1 MCFVVLIG
9 RSGSGK
15 STAAR
20 EIAALSR
27 GKRRWGIIDV
37 DDFWVSDD
45 AMPRVHWTDGN
56 GVVHHKKLYDS
67 IESIDWARVSQALAR
82 AYMQYDGVI
91 FTTFVY
97 PQEVFAEHG
106 ISLRGWTF
114 IEFDIDESTSIQRR
128 RISKAQLVKKKNDGR
143 DVRTFDE
150 QFDEW
155 MVRCYATPFYEKHI
169 TIVRERYNPVVIDG
183 RASKENVLA
192 TIFDTVKLRI

>member
-1 MCFVVLIG
+1 MCFIVLIG

-15 STAAR
+15 STTAK
-20 EIAALSR
+20 EIAAHSR
-27 GKRRWGIIDV
+27 GKRRWTVIDV
-37 DDFWVSDD
+37 DDFWVDD
-45 AMPRVHWTDGN
+45 DVMPRVSWTDGD
-56 GVVHHKKLYDS
+56 GVVHRKKLYDS
-67 IESIDWARVSQALAR
+67 IESIDWARVSQALVR

-97 PQEVFAEHG
+97 PQEVFTAHG

-128 RISKAQLVKKKNDGR
+128 RISKAQLAKKKNGNDSR
-143 DVRTFDE
+143 AFDE

-155 MVRCYATPFYEKHI
+155 MVRNYATPFYEKYI
-169 TIVRERYNPVVIDG
+169 TIIREKYNPIVIDG

-192 TIFDTVKLRI
+192 TIFETVKLRI